1 MWDVYR
7 DEWDLFDV
15 AVILEVACLYC
26 DETEVEATLFNDY
39 GETNNLSNGER

>member
-15 AVILEVACLYC
+15 AVILEVASLMRW
-26 DETEVEATLFNDY
+26 T
-39 GETNNLSNGER
+39 